1 MEISLLSRAFKIV
14 KDAALVIAVGATR
27 RTT

>member
-1 MEISLLSRAFKIV
+1 MEINLLSRAFKIV
-14 KDAALVIAVGATR
+14 KDAALVIAVDATG